1 MATQIGELT
10 VKLKLEEFT
19 AWQLFLA
26 FLEKVGVDKMSAIEA
41 TISVEAGAQGG
52 KVEATGFVLDSKGR
66 PAIKDGDFERYTIV
80 RTFTRLVP

>member
-26 FLEKVGVDKMSAIEA
+26 LLEKVGVDKSSAVEA
-41 TISVEAGAQGG
+41 TITVEAGVEGG
-52 KVEATGFVLDSKGR
+52 EVKATGFAKDAENR
-66 PAIKDGDFERYTIV
+66 PIVKDGDFERYTIV